1 MSCCL
6 YLASFRPTKPASCN
20 RWLYLSLL
28 HLCLCRVMTCAAFG
42 APPEPSH
49 QIIRDERPSDELKT
63 PSSALFFSSPSLHAD
78 FLASANRGR
87 RSRLWMR
94 GRRGRTSSLG
104 GWRRFS
110 LCHSWEGRVERVEG
124 VRKGRW
130 RGAWGEE
137 VIQWDTEG
145 RGSARATPHRAGNLS
160 IPLFVWE
167 ALKPTSSRFPLQER
181 FFIFLKTIQIVLILD
196 PVFEWNDDL
205 LHPLT
210 GSIFH
215 LCSLRCSC
223 RRGNRLVCR
232 CDAGAAEVV
241 ASWALRGHGEERGAC
256 LAVATIGGEGDWLG
270 CFCQLQPLAE
280 VSASDSQANK
290 GNPGF
295 WFFDFCWFTWT
306 SWTSIFSRI
315 GFTSRP
321 STVLSRGCSRHS
333 LSLKSGRGPNSIS
346 VGMTDLCTSE
356 LHTCWF

>member
-130 RGAWGEE
+130 RGAWEGGGNPMRHRGER
-137 VIQWDTEG
+137 QCEG
-145 RGSARATPHRAGNLS
+145 NASQ
-160 IPLFVWE
+160 
-167 ALKPTSSRFPLQER
+167 SRES
-181 FFIFLKTIQIVLILD
+181 
-196 PVFEWNDDL
+196 
-205 LHPLT
+205 LHPSFCL
-210 GSIFH
+210 GSVKTNKLSFPASRKIFYFPENH
-215 LCSLRCSC
+215 SNC
-223 RRGNRLVCR
+223 
-232 CDAGAAEVV
+232 
-241 ASWALRGHGEERGAC
+241 
-256 LAVATIGGEGDWLG
+256 
-270 CFCQLQPLAE
+270 P
-280 VSASDSQANK
+280 
-290 GNPGF
+290 
-295 WFFDFCWFTWT
+295 DFG
-306 SWTSIFSRI
+306 S
-315 GFTSRP
+315 
-321 STVLSRGCSRHS
+321 
-333 LSLKSGRGPNSIS
+333 S
-346 VGMTDLCTSE
+346 V
-356 LHTCWF
+356 